1 MACGAKGVYG
11 RAKGTVRSKA
21 EPWNERP
28 ANKSQP
34 ESKDK
39 TIPQTALTAIGVD
52 QFLELP
58 EQILAVVWASGGFG
72 VILNAEGRVFFMTQ
86 TSDGIVVQ
94 VNMSHF

>member
-1 MACGAKGVYG
+1 MACEAKGVYG

-39 TIPQTALTAIGVD
+39 TIPQTALTTFTAIGVN
-52 QFLELP
+52 QSFELP
-58 EQILAVVWASGGFG
+58 EQILAVVWTSGGFG
-72 VILNAEGRVFFMTQ
+72 VILNTERRVFFVT
-86 TSDGIVVQ
+86 
-94 VNMSHF
+94 

>member
-1 MACGAKGVYG
+1 MACEAKGVDG

-52 QFLELP
+52 QFFELAK
-58 EQILAVVWASGGFG
+58 QVLAIVWASGGFR
-72 VILNAEGRVFFMTQ
+72 VILNTEGCVFFVPQ
-86 TSDGIVVQ
+86 TSDGVVVQ
-94 VNMSHF
+94 INVSHF